1 MCTNK
6 KFEMNIIKVENVRR
20 INGFVNRL
28 QVLSDYK
35 YNPNKSTIVV
45 LSEDDILNENSLIK
59 LRGFIISSLLL
70 PKKYKYTFNDTK
82 VGKLIVP
89 NLEKNN
95 VISYY

>member
-1 MCTNK
+1 
-6 KFEMNIIKVENVRR
+6 MNIIKIENVRR

-28 QVLSDYK
+28 E
-35 YNPNKSTIVV
+35 IVSNYRYDGTYSALLI
-45 LSEDDILNENSLIK
+45 LSEEDILNENSLIK

-89 NLEKNN
+89 NLEKNT